1 MLKRYLA
8 AVLAVAML
16 LLCFAACGEKK
27 EDVYKEIPA
36 ANVVPDPDMRQ
47 TVLYLEDDY
56 GFIVPVM
63 KEIKW
68 VEGIGAATVSELKAN
83 PDVDAE
89 MEYMGLNPILAAD
102 TELSLSI
109 KDGAATIKLSKNA
122 ITAKDATGEM
132 AKVIAL
138 VNTLAEFPTIDT
150 VKIVQEGAD
159 GKLANG
165 TDISKSFSPFD
176 LNVMT
181 TLSQEDLKNASKI
194 ILFFADESETAIVP
208 VTKYIGGT
216 ADAYAAMN
224 ELVRGP
230 GCHGLKNL
238 FPEGTKLLN
247 VDVDKAGVATIEFSK
262 EFGNIKSEPEKEAK
276 LIKCIV
282 FTLKQFDNIDD
293 VRILVNGTEYKST
306 AQTTMSTKFVNV
318 MEANTT
324 DVNTTDIDTVG
335 EEITE

>member
-1 MLKRYLA
+1 MLKRCLA
-8 AVLAVAML
+8 AVLALAM

-27 EDVYKEIPA
+27 EEVYEEIPA
-36 ANVVPDPDMRQ
+36 ANVAPDPDMRQ
-47 TVLYLEDDY
+47 TVLYYEDDY

-68 VEGIGAATVSELKAN
+68 VEGIGAAAVSELKAN
-83 PDVDAE
+83 PDADME
-89 MEYMGLNPILAAD
+89 MDYMGLNPILAAD

-109 KDGAATIKLSKNA
+109 KDGAATLKLSKGA

-132 AKVIAL
+132 AKVIAV

-165 TDISKSFSPFD
+165 TDISKSFAPFD

-181 TLSQEDLKNASKI
+181 TLSEEDLSNASKV
-194 ILFFADESETAIVP
+194 ILYFVNESEAAIVP

-224 ELVRGP
+224 EFVRGP
-230 GCHGLKNL
+230 GRHGLKSL
-238 FPEGTKLLN
+238 LPDGTKLLN
-247 VDVDKAGVATIEFSK
+247 VEVDKAGVATVEFSP
-262 EFGNIKSEPEKEAK
+262 EFATIEADADREAK

-282 FTLKQFDNIDD
+282 FTLRQFDNIDE
-293 VRILVNGTEYKST
+293 VRILVDGEEYKST
-306 AQTTMSTKFVNV
+306 AETTMSTKFVNTINPV
-318 MEANTT
+318 VADSKTAG
-324 DVNTTDIDTVG
+324 VNAAD
-335 EEITE
+335 ENITE